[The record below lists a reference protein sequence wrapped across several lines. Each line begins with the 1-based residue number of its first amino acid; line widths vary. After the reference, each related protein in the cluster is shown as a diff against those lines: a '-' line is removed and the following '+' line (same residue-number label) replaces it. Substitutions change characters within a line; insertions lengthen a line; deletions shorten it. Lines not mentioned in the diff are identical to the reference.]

1 MNKSFS
7 HVHLQSLPVFYFS
20 KINYKNIIVLLRLQ
34 PLRRIVIKKLQ
45 NLLRFSILPICYNWL
60 LTSLTWAMNIRMLF
74 LQCLSFLMLMNLKLK
89 IHFYP
94 LITMVTLLK
103 SLKVIWVY
111 LYLPRTGNLV
121 QTGICR
127 MCFKWLT
134 QCYE

>member
-7 HVHLQSLPVFYFS
+7 HVHLHNLPVFYFS

-34 PLRRIVIKKLQ
+34 PLRRTVIKKLQ

-74 LQCLSFLMLMNLKLK
+74 LQCLSFLILMNLKLK

-94 LITMVTLLK
+94 LITMVTLFK

-111 LYLPRTGNLV
+111 LYLPRTGHLV
-121 QTGICR
+121 QSGICR
-127 MCFKWLT
+127 MFFKWLT